1 MRNVLFP
8 VAIAAAFVSVSPA
21 SAQAIAPA
29 KVAVVDLDRITR
41 DCNACKAVAATLQQQ
56 VAAYEA
62 RVNQLQGQL
71 RPEGQY
77 LEGALKALNGKQPDP
92 ALKTRIE
99 TFQRNQQTYGQELQG
114 SQQQL
119 QRNQAYVREQLLT
132 KLQTLYVPTMTKRG
146 ASMLVEVGTTL
157 AYDPQLDVTNDLLTA
172 LNGALTSLN
181 AVAPAQPAAPAP
193 APAASATPSGR

>member
-8 VAIAAAFVSVSPA
+8 VAIAAAFASVSPA
-21 SAQAIAPA
+21 SAQSIAPA

-77 LEGALKALNGKQPDP
+77 LEGALKALNGKEPDA

-146 ASMLVEVGTTL
+146 ASVLVEVGTTL

-181 AVAPAQPAAPAP
+181 AVAPAQPAAQ
-193 APAASATPSGR
+193 APAATTASPSGR